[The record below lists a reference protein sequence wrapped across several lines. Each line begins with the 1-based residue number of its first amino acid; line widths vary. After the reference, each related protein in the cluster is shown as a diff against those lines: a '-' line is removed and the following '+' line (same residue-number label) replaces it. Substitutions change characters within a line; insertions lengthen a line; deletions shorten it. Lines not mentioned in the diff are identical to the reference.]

1 MNIIQWLTTLLHT
14 VVKDFPFTME
24 TVSALHLVQVKR
36 KSVTRAV
43 GIITNPKAGI
53 TVIDVAQTYTT
64 HFWSQPIQFLYKGEE
79 IQHSDYYGQD
89 VIYFLPVSK
98 YKGTRLEWLTFV
110 YSAYKINDDCG
121 YRQTWY
127 RLHKEA

>member
-1 MNIIQWLTTLLHT
+1 
-14 VVKDFPFTME
+14 ME

-64 HFWSQPIQFLYKGEE
+64 HFWSQPIRFLYRGEE
-79 IQHSDYYGQD
+79 IQHSDYCED

-98 YKGTRLEWLTFV
+98 YKGTELEWVTFV
-110 YSAYKINDDCG
+110 YSIYKVNNAKE

-127 RLHKEA
+127 KGHKEEGYSETMFSDQVE